1 MRLKN
6 LDHNVSVSLMD
17 NKKQS
22 GYKKLFTLKVSNPK
36 PKVDTD
42 FDDKHTKVM
51 AAILPYAR
59 AKPQKNLVDVAT
71 EDISR
76 KTSVMYMLL
85 PQWAKMFA
93 PYNVARLV
101 ALTKAAGYKTTA
113 VDLNAKAGQ
122 EYSKWDIDFDPWS
135 SAREWKWLENT
146 YHQELHKHLE
156 PLLEKYLD
164 HIGKVKPDVIGFSIY
179 YCNEEPTK
187 WMAKEIKKRYPN
199 IIIMVGGPQCHQS
212 YWTPIPEFDYIVSGE
227 GEKMVLEILEEIES
241 GVRPTEQKWLRQE
254 DGQRLNLDALP
265 RPDYSHF
272 NFSEYAM
279 PNGANAELSRG
290 CVAKCVFCSETH
302 FWKFRGR
309 QATSIIDEVSDLYH
323 NYGIDVIWFLDSLVN
338 GNLNELRA
346 FAKGVVARGLK
357 IHWTGYARCDGR
369 MDLDYFKDL
378 ADSGCL
384 SLSYGIESG
393 SNKVLQAMDK
403 GVTVEEIEQNLRD
416 GTTVGIEAFTNWIVG
431 FPAEEHQ
438 DFYETLTLIWRNRN
452 NNITDIAGGHGFTI
466 PPDTIVGQASEQYG
480 IIKAYYL
487 NNWIK
492 EDFTNSK
499 LHRLVRVKTFNI
511 LLHYLVTK
519 LDMGCS
525 GMRPTI
531 ESFYKLT
538 VKNNTPLE
546 MEFESFD
553 FNIINTG
560 NKFADSL
567 MNEIWPLLRLFWK
580 AQGAYDI
587 EIIFDPAQDLNE
599 FSDRLAGNYT
609 ASYKFSIDE
618 YGNWDADFDCVYKQ
632 DNNAWRYSDYSRADS
647 VAASRA
653 RQLAEPE
660 SGGKSTWTMEKYKKH
675 MTLLD
680 ELTLVDFSF
689 EHKYIGTG
697 NWN

>member
-1 MRLKN
+1 
-6 LDHNVSVSLMD
+6 
-17 NKKQS
+17 
-22 GYKKLFTLKVSNPK
+22 
-36 PKVDTD
+36 
-42 FDDKHTKVM
+42 
-51 AAILPYAR
+51 
-59 AKPQKNLVDVAT
+59 
-71 EDISR
+71 
-76 KTSVMYMLL
+76 
-85 PQWAKMFA
+85 
-93 PYNVARLV
+93 
-101 ALTKAAGYKTTA
+101 
-113 VDLNAKAGQ
+113 
-122 EYSKWDIDFDPWS
+122 
-135 SAREWKWLENT
+135 
-146 YHQELHKHLE
+146 
-156 PLLEKYLD
+156 
-164 HIGKVKPDVIGFSIY
+164 
-179 YCNEEPTK
+179 
-187 WMAKEIKKRYPN
+187 MAKEIKKRYPN

-254 DGQRLNLDALP
+254 EGQRLNLDALP

-272 NFSEYAM
+272 NFNEYAM

-369 MDLDYFKDL
+369 MDLNYFKDL

-393 SNKVLQAMDK
+393 SNKVLKTMDK

-416 GTTVGIEAFTNWIVG
+416 GTIVGIEAFTNWIVG
-431 FPAEEHQ
+431 FPTEEHQ

-560 NKFADSL
+560 NTFADSL

-580 AQGAYDI
+580 SQGAYDI
-587 EIIFDPAQDLNE
+587 EIIFDPDQDLNE

-609 ASYKFSIDE
+609 ASYKFSIDAN
-618 YGNWDADFDCVYKQ
+618 GNWDADFDCVYKQ
-632 DNNAWRYSDYSRADS
+632 DENAWRYSDYSRADS

-660 SGGKSTWTMEKYKKH
+660 SDGISTWTMEKYKKH

-680 ELTLVDFSF
+680 ELILVDFSF
-689 EHKYIGTG
+689 EHKYIGNG
-697 NWN
+697 IWN